1 MTEAKFSPKDLETK
15 GNPDIKAVDKKVDY
29 LLAVMVGVI
38 IVLFVGFMTL
48 LVMVAQMMLTC
59 QSRL

>member
-1 MTEAKFSPKDLETK
+1 MADIDPKSIEAKGDIR
-15 GNPDIKAVDKKVDY
+15 GQIKAVDKKVDY

-48 LVMVAQMMLTC
+48 LVMVAQMMLTYPNK
-59 QSRL
+59 